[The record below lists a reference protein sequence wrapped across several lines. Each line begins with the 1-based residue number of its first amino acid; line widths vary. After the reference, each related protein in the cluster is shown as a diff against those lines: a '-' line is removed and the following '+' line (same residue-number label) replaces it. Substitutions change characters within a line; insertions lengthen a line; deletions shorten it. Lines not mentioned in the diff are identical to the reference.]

1 MRRYFI
7 SMAAAAAIPLCLMS
21 APGAVAMTV
30 GTASG
35 VQQGLAETS
44 AVEKVVRVCRHRFF
58 TSRRECFVDRSRPPT
73 VCHRIRGTNR
83 LDCY

>member
-1 MRRYFI
+1 MRRYFS
-7 SMAAAAAIPLCLMS
+7 SMAVAAAISFSLLS
-21 APGAVAMTV
+21 ASDAIAMTV

-35 VQQGLAETS
+35 VQQGLAETN
-44 AVEKVVRVCRHRFF
+44 AIEKVVRVCRHRFF

>member
-1 MRRYFI
+1 MAV
-7 SMAAAAAIPLCLMS
+7 AAALSFSLLSASSAI
-21 APGAVAMTV
+21 AMTV

-35 VQQGLAETS
+35 VQQGLAETN

-58 TSRRECFVDRSRPPT
+58 TSKRECYVDRSRPPT

-83 LDCY
+83 MDCY